1 MVSFAG
7 MCFEA
12 PKGFPGGS
20 EVKASACNAGDL
32 GSIPG
37 SGRSLEKEMA
47 THSSILAWRIP
58 WTEEPG
64 GLQSTGSQRVRHN
77 WVTSLSLVTT
87 VYIDGTWKC
96 TASWEIPQTAS
107 LLPLYD
113 ISYWVYSTRHPL
125 WNWHLEFTAEH
136 RLCFLVLT
144 FTSPPGHETLPHSFI
159 CLMKR
164 QWSSNLVAQ

>member
-1 MVSFAG
+1 MLWHFKEKTRASEHWSTQILSQHLTGRVYIWVSL
-7 MCFEA
+7 C
-12 PKGFPGGS
+12 PYW
-20 EVKASACNAGDL
+20 L
-32 GSIPG
+32 G
-37 SGRSLEKEMA
+37 KEMA
-47 THSSILAWRIP
+47 IHFSTLAWKIP
-58 WTEEPG
+58 WTEERG